1 MNDASLALA
10 RNQNESLEKSLQ
22 ALRGKLVGVK
32 NDKFLKKPGHFS
44 KTTANL
50 NDGVHNMRNSGE
62 RIDDISNIP
71 QRQKDFGVKGT
82 NKPSKPLSRAE
93 LNRQNS
99 SQNSSQTDGRGI
111 HLSEEQI
118 AFKKYSNIDGNYFD
132 DFRKKVNEIRKSRL
146 DAAMPEVV
154 ETSGNRKSDHIET
167 VTKDHEKWKAG
178 EARQFLLTKIEQQN
192 KCIDGLEAQVQELKL
207 ENQKLYKSQK
217 EIQEKLHSSQEDR
230 KRQDKL
236 QRKELNNMEAHL
248 GLKYQLDEE
257 NIAQA
262 VSTERDQA
270 QRERLMRMN
279 VEQQLE
285 QSKIENT
292 QLRHR
297 VSEIAERAHLLNSIH
312 QQRVRILESKLK
324 ASMDVA
330 KYYCDLL
337 GNDWLDQPED
347 STEEILFGPLDNTTL
362 DLLRATPEFQEVS
375 PNSTGKKSLRSY
387 FLAILF
393 MVRLKNDA
401 ENHKLWK
408 PYFHSERVQGS
419 GMGSGMEGEMAI

>member
-32 NDKFLKKPGHFS
+32 NDKFSQKPGHFS

-50 NDGVHNMRNSGE
+50 NSGVHNMRSSGD

-71 QRQKDFGVKGT
+71 QRQKDFGVKGR
-82 NKPSKPLSRAE
+82 NKLSKPLSRAE
-93 LNRQNS
+93 LNRKNA
-99 SQNSSQTDGRGI
+99 SQNSNENDRLHQ
-111 HLSEEQI
+111 SEEQI
-118 AFKKYSNIDGNYFD
+118 AFRKYSNIDGNYFD

-146 DAAMPEVV
+146 DAEMPEVV
-154 ETSGNRKSDHIET
+154 DQSGNRKNDPIDNM
-167 VTKDHEKWKAG
+167 TKDHGKWKAG

-207 ENQKLYKSQK
+207 ENQKLYQSQK
-217 EIQEKLHSSQEDR
+217 EIQDKLNLAQEDR
-230 KRQDKL
+230 KRQEKL
-236 QRKELNNMEAHL
+236 HRKELNSMEQRL
-248 GLKYQLDEE
+248 GLKYQHDDE
-257 NIAQA
+257 NIVHG
-262 VSTERDQA
+262 VSIERDQV
-270 QRERLMRMN
+270 QRERLIRMN
-279 VEQQLE
+279 VEEQLE
-285 QSKIENT
+285 QSKTENT

-312 QQRVRILESKLK
+312 QQRVRVLESKLK

-362 DLLRATPEFQEVS
+362 DLLRSSSEFEKVS
-375 PNSTGKKSLRSY
+375 NNSTGKKSLRSY

-408 PYFHSERVQGS
+408 PYFHSERVHGS